1 MTAVMSQAS
10 ESSEANAPQPFKSKW
25 ASRYRG
31 AVVSD
36 LDPPAALSLNP
47 SDPIGLALQE
57 AFEREY
63 THLTIV
69 DSNTRALLGY
79 ISIPHLQQQIESGRA
94 KPEDE
99 IRTAMTSFQRKG
111 RKYTAITPD
120 TPLEQLEA
128 FFDGAHHGGQ
138 KQDFAVVTD
147 DRRRFVLGVAT
158 AADLEEFVKRRPE
171 KRHRKC
177 DETRPGCH
185 QCSVSGWKCDYL
197 DDVSPPAQAPSQS
210 ASDGRIVAAAAQFNH
225 YPPSR
230 KLPLGP
236 GSLSSLVRPPPS
248 FLSQLSSAESS
259 GLAHFKFNMQMV
271 HLANNVPTFE
281 KTLIRSIYTEPAIRH
296 VGIASSVAFNH
307 DHWNG
312 TSPITPDVLKKILLG
327 CNMAIR
333 ELGRPGDSSP
343 SASSRPPELSLLVGT
358 VLAAC
363 SWHLGDCDQLAGHLR
378 GMLRILLEKRG
389 AMLVA
394 SEDVEIAKE
403 IPAYEMSRQATLGA
417 AYITWVRVLDRFLA
431 WNPEGPADELDEVML
446 QLNLLLDRSREL
458 DMTEAGY
465 KIVSTHTH
473 RSTFTWDVD
482 RRR

>member
-1 MTAVMSQAS
+1 MASQVPTPATAGSAPAS
-10 ESSEANAPQPFKSKW
+10 A
-25 ASRYRG
+25 
-31 AVVSD
+31 
-36 LDPPAALSLNP
+36 
-47 SDPIGLALQE
+47 
-57 AFEREY
+57 
-63 THLTIV
+63 TT
-69 DSNTRALLGY
+69 SNQT
-79 ISIPHLQQQIESGRA
+79 
-94 KPEDE
+94 DE
-99 IRTAMTSFQRKG
+99 PK
-111 RKYTAITPD
+111 
-120 TPLEQLEA
+120 
-128 FFDGAHHGGQ
+128 
-138 KQDFAVVTD
+138 
-147 DRRRFVLGVAT
+147 RRRPRAQGALKSRSGCRT
-158 AADLEEFVKRRPE
+158 CK

-177 DETRPGCH
+177 DESRPGCH
-185 QCSVSGWKCDYL
+185 QCSVAGWKCDYL
-197 DDVSPPAQAPSQS
+197 DDVSAPAQTPSQS
-210 ASDGRIVAAAAQFNH
+210 ASDGRIVAAAAHFNH
-225 YPPSR
+225 HSPTGKP
-230 KLPLGP
+230 PLGP

-307 DHWNG
+307 DHWSG
-312 TSPITPDVLKKILLG
+312 TSPMTPDVLKKILLG

-333 ELGRPGDSSP
+333 ELGRPGDGSP
-343 SASSRPPELSLLVGT
+343 SASSRLPELSLLVGT

-363 SWHLGDCDQLAGHLR
+363 SWHMGDCDQLTGHLR

-394 SEDVEIAKE
+394 SEDVEVAKE

-417 AYITWVRVLDRFLA
+417 AYITWVRVLDKFLA
-431 WNPEGPADELDEVML
+431 WKPEGPADELDEVMI
-446 QLNLLLDRSREL
+446 QLNSLLDRSREL

-473 RSTFTWDVD
+473 RSTYTWDVD